1 MEPRSNNPPIIADSS
16 ALVSLVVET
25 DRNHAR
31 AVAAAGTLA
40 AVPIILPVDVFS
52 ETINALGKKS
62 GHQTALR
69 AAEALLRPG
78 SQFILIETTT
88 SVPAALEKFAQL
100 PAAVSYTDCVVMA
113 VADAYD
119 TRLIFGFDGQFA
131 AAGYER
137 LTPAGPESAEAA

>member
-1 MEPRSNNPPIIADSS
+1 MRWSPWSLRRTGITRGRWRQRAHSLPCQSS
-16 ALVSLVVET
+16 F
-25 DRNHAR
+25 
-31 AVAAAGTLA
+31 
-40 AVPIILPVDVFS
+40 PVDVFS